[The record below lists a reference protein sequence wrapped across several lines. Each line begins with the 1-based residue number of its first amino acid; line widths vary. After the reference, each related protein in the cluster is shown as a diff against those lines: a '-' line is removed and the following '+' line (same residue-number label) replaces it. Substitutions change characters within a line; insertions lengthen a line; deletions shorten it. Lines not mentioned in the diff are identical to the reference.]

1 MNFNQQNI
9 CKRWFVTFKFV
20 NVVDILLRHNN
31 LLRISFNT

>member
-9 CKRWFVTFKFV
+9 CKRWFVTIV